1 MKSAAVAVGIS
12 VLLLAGCSD
21 TSDPVVVNSF
31 PNRAAVQAD
40 LDDLVRSTVGGA
52 VATLSVPGETVEL
65 RSGVGDRITAE
76 QIPDGAQ
83 VRIGSVTKTFV
94 ASIVMQL
101 VDEGKIELDAPIDRY
116 LPGALV
122 AEGVD
127 PGAITVRQLL
137 QHTSGLPE
145 YSDDPRITQTY
156 LGSGEQFTRQDL
168 LAMAMAHPAQFRAGE
183 RMKYTNTN
191 YLVNGMLVEKVTG
204 NTVEDELAS
213 RITGPLGL
221 TDTYL
226 PGTGEKQIRG
236 RHPSGY
242 EADGDT
248 IVEMTATEPSGPWA
262 AGAMVSSGADLTAFL
277 RALVEGRL
285 TSETSWEAMTSTVPM
300 DQPGMSYGLGLM
312 SAKLSCGKVFWGHS
326 GDIPGF
332 HTLSGATED
341 GRAAAITVTQA
352 PPQEVDTLALLS
364 HALC

>member
-1 MKSAAVAVGIS
+1 MKSVAVAVGVS
-12 VLLLAGCSD
+12 VLLLAGCSVE
-21 TSDPVVVNSF
+21 SDPVVINSF
-31 PNRAAVQAD
+31 PNRATVQAD
-40 LDDLVRSTVGGA
+40 LDGLVRSTVGGA

-65 RSGVGDRITAE
+65 RSGVGNRTTAE
-76 QIPDGAQ
+76 PIPDGAQ

-94 ASIVMQL
+94 AAMVMQL
-101 VDEGKIELDAPIDRY
+101 VDEGRIELDASIGRY
-116 LPGALV
+116 LPGVLTG
-122 AEGVD
+122 EGVD

-156 LGSGEQFTRQDL
+156 FGSGEQFTRQDL
-168 LAMAMAHPAQFRAGE
+168 LGMALVHPAQFPAGE

-191 YLVNGMLVEKVTG
+191 YLVNGLLVEKVTG
-204 NTVEDELAS
+204 NTVEDELER
-213 RITGPLGL
+213 RITGPLQL

-242 EADGDT
+242 EADGDKV
-248 IVEMTATEPSGPWA
+248 VEVTATEPSGPWA
-262 AGAMVSSGADLTAFL
+262 AGAMISSGADLTAFL
-277 RALVEGRL
+277 RALVDGRIV
-285 TSETSWEAMTSTVPM
+285 SQASWGAMTDTVPM

-332 HTLSGATED
+332 HTLTGATED

-364 HALC
+364 NALC